1 MHTENV
7 VVDREHLEGERPE
20 VTLGTASN
28 RHLRVVDSGEVA
40 RTSWL
45 VFFWLERE
53 GVRVDTRAWRTGVV
67 GKWLHLVKVLTG
79 LLLESVLAVEDQL
92 GSRKRTDSFFN
103 VVHGTGI
110 WTSEEHWGT
119 GLGRTDS
126 NVSSTRTRT
135 RADDNI
141 TVSGLLTK
149 VPQVVTSGSTIRHT
163 PDQFLDWVV
172 VRQSDLLGP
181 RFRQGIS
188 TSVLNL
194 LDQVFVT
201 LLRESSALF
210 SVEVHVVT
218 PHLQASHVVVKLRG
232 QVNVDSDFVVLQS
245 NQWQGQSWVAVE
257 EEDEWQVNLLGRSAD
272 WVSRHLSVVELGPF
286 GQVQFRVQSPPSL
299 VVLVNSLTTDGQ
311 FRSRDNTLSGPVRIS
326 SGTRDVRQIIR
337 GSRFEVHVTDQITV
351 SGDSDGDA
359 TRGRGSTVNSLF
371 DGFHRKVGVA
381 FVNRLEKSDFWV
393 TCKVDVLGAIGDEL
407 HETSGHCVCFVLYT
421 KIFFSDNFA
430 KKHKLVFP
438 GVYKM
443 STETEP
449 QKVPEEDE
457 MEEEFS
463 ESESENEE
471 IESTVDE
478 NEIEDEIGDEI
489 DISDE
494 DLGEYMDETIPG
506 LDDIGGLLSS
516 VLANEDGETVCS
528 ALVNISRTLEV
539 QNKIMIK
546 ILSQLQNLKA

>member
-45 VFFWLERE
+45 VFFWLERK

-92 GSRKRTDSFFN
+92 GRRKSTDSFFN
-103 VVHGTGI
+103 VIHRTPEVTGD
-110 WTSEEHWGT
+110 ELWGT
-119 GLGRTDS
+119 TGRSSRCLAIRIGDLSRS
-126 NVSSTRTRT
+126 N
-135 RADDNI
+135 DNI
-141 TVSGLLTK
+141 TVIVRVTK
-149 VPQVVTSGSTIRHT
+149 VPQVVTSGETFSDT
-163 PDQFLDWVV
+163 PDQFLDWVIV
-172 VRQSDLLGP
+172 GQSDLLGP

-188 TSVLNL
+188 TSVLDL

-218 PHLQASHVVVKLRG
+218 PHLQASHVRVKLRG

-257 EEDEWQVNLLGRSAD
+257 EEDEWQVNLLGGVPN

-311 FRSRDNTLSGPVRIS
+311 FRSRDNTLGDPVSIRC
-326 SGTRDVRQIIR
+326 GTRDVRQR
-337 GSRFEVHVTDQITV
+337 RLSSRFEVHVTDQITV

-359 TRGRGSTVNSLF
+359 TRGRGGTVHSLF
-371 DGFHRKVGVA
+371 DGFHRKVSVA

-393 TCKVDVLGAIGDEL
+393 TSQVDILGAIGDEL
-407 HETSGHCVCFVLYT
+407 HETTGHFVCFCT
-421 KIFFSDNFA
+421 
-430 KKHKLVFP
+430 
-438 GVYKM
+438 
-443 STETEP
+443 
-449 QKVPEEDE
+449 
-457 MEEEFS
+457 
-463 ESESENEE
+463 
-471 IESTVDE
+471 
-478 NEIEDEIGDEI
+478 
-489 DISDE
+489 
-494 DLGEYMDETIPG
+494 
-506 LDDIGGLLSS
+506 
-516 VLANEDGETVCS
+516 
-528 ALVNISRTLEV
+528 ISRDFFFGRFREKT
-539 QNKIMIK
+539 QFDF
-546 ILSQLQNLKA
+546 S